1 MPENSSE
8 GTSKID
14 TRAYKDIKGSVG
26 AAGIIVDT
34 SNRLTTQTFDVG
46 QNKVSNLVEQDFGTV
61 LVEGTF
67 RASDTLANRAIVSFD
82 TCKITLKNG
91 FVISLGFVFSIF
103 AALKGGIKDNGWLET
118 TYLDGDMRIGR
129 GNKGTLFI
137 LTRDRAAVQP

>member
-1 MPENSSE
+1 MPKGFVVGNVWRPILYKFV
-8 GTSKID
+8 KIP
-14 TRAYKDIKGSVG
+14 Y
-26 AAGIIVDT
+26 
-34 SNRLTTQTFDVG
+34 NRIAIQIDV
-46 QNKVSNLVEQDFGTV
+46 VFV
-61 LVEGTF
+61 